1 MGRPRLVYK
10 FAFQE
15 KPDAIETYV
24 DTDFAGCAVTRRSTS
39 GGCSMVGSCCVKH
52 WSKTQSTIALS
63 SGEAELGGI
72 AYGTAQALGL
82 QSVCRDLGMEL
93 KLRIH
98 SDATAAIGIA
108 KRRGLGRIRHLAM
121 TDLWIPEKIRD
132 GKVELLKILGTENPA
147 DVLTKYVDKKTMEAA
162 LTKLS
167 LEFQEGRSQ
176 IAPNVMGT
184 SAAPQA
190 ENSVSQALPGAK
202 PMKP

>member
-1 MGRPRLVYK
+1 
-10 FAFQE
+10 
-15 KPDAIETYV
+15 
-24 DTDFAGCAVTRRSTS
+24 
-39 GGCSMVGSCCVKH
+39 MVGSCCVKH

-63 SGEAELGGI
+63 SGEAELGGV

-93 KLRIH
+93 KLRVH

-108 KRRGLGRIRHLAM
+108 KRRGLGRIRHLAT
-121 TDLWIPEKIRD
+121 TDLWIQEKIRD

-176 IAPNVMGT
+176 IAPNIMGT
-184 SAAPQA
+184 SAAPETSIPETQG
-190 ENSVSQALPGAK
+190 ENSVSQDLPGNSQMKIAESVLPGAK
-202 PMKP
+202 PKKP